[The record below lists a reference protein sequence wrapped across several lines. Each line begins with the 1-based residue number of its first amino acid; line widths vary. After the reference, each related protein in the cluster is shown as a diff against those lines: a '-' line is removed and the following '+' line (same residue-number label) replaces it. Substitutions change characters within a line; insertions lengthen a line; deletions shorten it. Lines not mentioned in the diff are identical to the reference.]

1 MISSICQNQTADSD
15 SELTPFSGATGAP
28 QWVGCVRHCQPFST
42 FHCERV
48 PTLWFRS
55 LPFHWLFCGIS
66 NLLGW
71 QSHPMPVAMGSWGSS
86 GLLRAFSQ
94 SKSPLF
100 CADGG
105 WEVTG
110 GHLSLILSLSPS
122 FSLYSSSSP
131 PSNYLALSV
140 HLYVSLPSS
149 ISLAHWLTLPSLS
162 DSPRQGA
169 TLGHKTDG
177 DYKG

>member
-1 MISSICQNQTADSD
+1 MISSMCQNQTADSD

-110 GHLSLILSLSPS
+110 GHLSLILSLSRHHSLSIPPALPLQLSRS
-122 FSLYSSSSP
+122 FRSP
-131 PSNYLALSV
+131 LCLSPFVYLSRPLINPPLSV
-140 HLYVSLPSS
+140 RFSASRRNTRAQNGWRL
-149 ISLAHWLTLPSLS
+149 
-162 DSPRQGA
+162 
-169 TLGHKTDG
+169 
-177 DYKG
+177 